1 MFGRA
6 TITLG
11 IGPRSSLSLIMVYR
25 ISVVTGYDFVT
36 FVDFVIA
43 SGCYCTWQPRV
54 QCCCNN
60 SVGQCICGTSK
71 LLSWWKVLFD
81 VFMLTAH

>member
-11 IGPRSSLSLIMVYR
+11 IGPHSSLSLIMVYR
-25 ISVVTGYDFVT
+25 ISVVTGYDFVI

-43 SGCYCTWQPRV
+43 GSCYCTWQPRV

-60 SVGQCICGTSK
+60 SVGQCICRTSK
-71 LLSWWKVLFD
+71 LLS
-81 VFMLTAH
+81 